1 MGTGSFIVR
10 GLGNQES
17 FCSCSHG
24 AGRRMS
30 RNAARKGIT
39 LEDHIK
45 ATEGIECRKDVDVI
59 DESPAAYKDIGAVMA
74 AQDDLVEIVHRLRQ
88 VLNVKG

>member
-1 MGTGSFIVR
+1 MIIYALICEAYS
-10 GLGNQES
+10 
-17 FCSCSHG
+17 
-24 AGRRMS
+24 
-30 RNAARKGIT
+30 
-39 LEDHIK
+39 
-45 ATEGIECRKDVDVI
+45 